1 MYAFREALAGGVP
14 EKMPPRRRPE
24 AGGKRKGKVPRMT
37 PQMRSCFRL
46 DQVSGL
52 TKRALNLSCLK
63 LLVHG
68 RGAIGTLAMSKMCG
82 LDSGFKHAKISH

>member
-1 MYAFREALAGGVP
+1 
-14 EKMPPRRRPE
+14 
-24 AGGKRKGKVPRMT
+24 MT

-52 TKRALNLSCLK
+52 TKTALNLSCLK

-68 RGAIGTLAMSKMCG
+68 RGAVGTLAMSKTCG
-82 LDSGFKHAKISH
+82 LDSGFKHAKISHLYSQISTKLENCKLAHILYTEEK